1 MFTIAAWIVG
11 ITCAAMVGTL
21 VIWIVAGRPSTEQP
35 PPYLERQPYIVYAAD
50 EEYIPA
56 ALCAP
61 ARGSALTG
69 AYLPADNEIV
79 IGYSDELIVGWEV
92 VEVER

>member
-11 ITCAAMVGTL
+11 IACVAMFGVLGA
-21 VIWIVAGRPSTEQP
+21 WIIAGRPSTEQP
-35 PPYLERQPYIVYAAD
+35 APYLEPQPRIVYAAN

-61 ARGSALTG
+61 ARGQSLTG
-69 AYLPADNEIV
+69 AYLPADDEITV
-79 IGYSDELIVGWEV
+79 GYSDEMIVGWEV